1 MFHFKSVLFRFI
13 VVVEFFVFVTLGA
26 CGGPKILP
34 SEVRANHSAM
44 FDAVRDYHHAP
55 ELFVDGHWQKHWGDG
70 AMFGPSFDLA
80 QWKKTGE
87 QTHYDRAIDALETN
101 RTLVAAAAQDFA
113 GNLDNLE
120 MVSMS
125 LLSLLEV
132 GLYLEETTSYQTAA
146 DELIDALDFWV
157 KLFDDYMDMDA
168 GEFAAS
174 TYGPTALSAFL
185 VITHLEHVMGYPGA
199 NEEYHLQRADEVLE
213 SIHEKAWSDE
223 LKAYAFAP
231 GDNRL
236 MLYPNITMML
246 AYARAYELTGKDLYW
261 ERFEDVYKGIQPLK
275 DEDGDHYHS
284 PYSAEEMGSTDGDYC
299 THSSQNYLMMALLVA
314 YQVTGEDK
322 YLLEIDTILTF
333 LETHL
338 LDGGMILHHWVNGR
352 AATLD
357 DPYLYCLGCNVQT
370 LYLLLLIGNT
380 PDP

>member
-1 MFHFKSVLFRFI
+1 MPRTKTKLFQFL
-13 VVVEFFVFVTLGA
+13 VCAMLFAFTSLNA
-26 CGGPKILP
+26 CSGPKILP
-34 SEVRANHSAM
+34 SEVRANHTDM
-44 FDAVRDYHHAP
+44 FDAVKAYHDAP
-55 ELFVDGHWQKHWGDG
+55 ELFIDGSWQKHWGDG

-80 QWKKTGE
+80 QWKETGE
-87 QTHYDRAIDALETN
+87 QAHYDRAIAALEVN
-101 RTLVAAAAQDFA
+101 RTLVAAAAEDFA

-125 LLSLLEV
+125 LLSLLEA
-132 GLYLEETTSYQTAA
+132 GIYLEETTAYQRAA
-146 DELIDALDFWV
+146 DDLIEALDFWV
-157 KLFDDYMDMDA
+157 KLFDDYMDIDA
-168 GEFAAS
+168 GEFAAG
-174 TYGPTALSAFL
+174 TYGPTSLSAFL

-199 NEEYHLQRADEVLE
+199 NEEYHLQRAADVLD

-231 GDNRL
+231 GDGRL

-246 AYARAYELTGKDLYW
+246 AYARAHALTGEDLYW
-261 ERFEDVYKGIQPLK
+261 ERFEEIYKGIQPLK

-284 PYSAEEMGSTDGDYC
+284 PYSAEEMGSTDGDYS

-314 YQVTGEDK
+314 YQISDDDK
-322 YLLEIDTILTF
+322 YLLEIDTVLTF
-333 LETHL
+333 IKTYL

-370 LYLLLLIGNT
+370 LYLLLMIGNT
-380 PDP
+380 PNP